1 MSQKIAGNV
10 TEYPG
15 NVTKDSVILS
25 RRFRGMLLKIP
36 GNVPDDSRQCS
47 RRFRG
52 MFKKILGS
60 VPEHSREHYQRFWG
74 MFYKIPVNVQ
84 KDSGD
89 SYFRFISWNLAQ
101 LLSNFAVKLPQ
112 NNGKKKQLLSNF
124 SQENIFSTTTYN
136 KSSELN
142 YYFSYLATFF
152 VSFSFLLCWSK
163 RVITLRRNRG
173 IKKL

>member
-10 TEYPG
+10 TEDPG

-25 RRFRGMLLKIP
+25 RRFRGMLLKIL
-36 GNVPDDSRQCS
+36 GNVPEDSGQCS

-60 VPEHSREHYQRFWG
+60 VPEHSRERYQRFWG

-89 SYFRFISWNLAQ
+89 SYFRFVSSNLAQ
-101 LLSNFAVKLPQ
+101 LLSTFAVKLPQ
-112 NNGKKKQLLSNF
+112 NNGKKNNCWAIFLRKTYSPQWLITNLLSL
-124 SQENIFSTTTYN
+124 IFLLS
-136 KSSELN
+136 
-142 YYFSYLATFF
+142 YFFRFLF
-152 VSFSFLLCWSK
+152 FSFMLE
-163 RVITLRRNRG
+163 
-173 IKKL
+173 